1 MWKSILLTTL
11 LAGTLDITAACL
23 NAYLS
28 AKLMP
33 ETVLRY
39 VASGAFGK
47 FAFTG
52 DNSMI
57 LWGLCFHFIIALSCT
72 VCYFLAYSHL
82 SFLHQN
88 LLLSSVL
95 IGVVAWIVTN
105 LGIIPMSQIV
115 PRPFDL
121 SKALIAAAILV
132 VCIGLPIAYNAH
144 KFYNAQNVEK

>member
-47 FAFTG
+47 SAFTG

-72 VCYFLAYSHL
+72 VCYFLAYPKL
-82 SFLHQN
+82 EFLHQN
-88 LLLSSVL
+88 LLLSSIL
-95 IGVVAWIVTN
+95 IGVAAWIVTN

-115 PRPFDL
+115 PRPFDFT
-121 SKALIAAAILV
+121 KVLIAAAILV
-132 VCIGLPIAYNAH
+132 VCIGLPIACNTAN
-144 KFYNAQNVEK
+144 FYKVNLGK